1 MQETSNSEDVSTKLQ
16 RIAKLA
22 EQDVTMV
29 LVTLAHHIVTDQ
41 LKVKFSDQRSKSDLA
56 CVS

>member
-29 LVTLAHHIVTDQ
+29 LVTLAHHIDVEF
-41 LKVKFSDQRSKSDLA
+41 LKGLFVGSSG
-56 CVS
+56 